1 MKTSTLR
8 SIRLAFA
15 CACVLVSAW
24 AVGAEYPAR
33 SVRVIVPFVPG
44 GGTDLL
50 ARLIAPRLS
59 ELLGQ
64 QIVVDN
70 RGGAGSVIGTEI
82 VAKAPADG
90 YTLGLFDTAF
100 AINPFVL
107 EKLPYDSQRDFVFVA
122 IIATS
127 PTLLVARPGLKART
141 IQEFVALARANPGKI
156 RFASAGVGTAS
167 HLTGEMLRTAAK
179 IEYIHVPFK
188 GAGQA
193 IVDVMG
199 GHTDF
204 TWAVPGSVKAHLQA
218 GTLVPLAINRASANL
233 PEVPTFASVG
243 LAAVDPAGFRFVAA
257 PVALPAPILKK
268 LVATLRTVMDAA
280 DLQQRLADN
289 DFDLGT
295 FLPHPEARGYVEK
308 QWAKWRVA
316 VKSSG
321 AKAN

>member
-1 MKTSTLR
+1 MKTSVLR
-8 SIRLAFA
+8 RIQLAFA
-15 CACVLVSAW
+15 CACVVVSAS
-24 AVGAEYPAR
+24 AGGADYPVR
-33 SVRVIVPFVPG
+33 SVRMIVPFVPG

-50 ARLIAPRLS
+50 ARLIAPRFT

-70 RGGAGSVIGTEI
+70 RAGAGSIVGTDL

-100 AINPFVL
+100 AILPAL
-107 EKLPYDSQRDFVFVA
+107 QDKLPYDSQRDFVFVA

-127 PTLLVARPGLKART
+127 PTLLVVRPGLKVRT

-156 RFASAGVGTAS
+156 RFASAGVGTSS
-167 HLTGEMLRTAAK
+167 HLNGEMLRAAAK

-204 TWAVPGSVKAHLQA
+204 TWVVPGSVKQFLQA
-218 GTLVPLAINRASANL
+218 GTLVPLAVNRPSPNL
-233 PEVPTFASVG
+233 PDVPTFASVG
-243 LAAVDPAGFRFVAA
+243 LGAVDPSGFRFVAA
-257 PVALPAPILKK
+257 PAALPAPILKK
-268 LVATLRTVMDAA
+268 LIATLRAVMDTP
-280 DLQQRLADN
+280 DLQARLADN

-295 FLPHPEARGYVEK
+295 FMPYPEARGYIEK
-308 QWAKWRVA
+308 QWAKWRAA